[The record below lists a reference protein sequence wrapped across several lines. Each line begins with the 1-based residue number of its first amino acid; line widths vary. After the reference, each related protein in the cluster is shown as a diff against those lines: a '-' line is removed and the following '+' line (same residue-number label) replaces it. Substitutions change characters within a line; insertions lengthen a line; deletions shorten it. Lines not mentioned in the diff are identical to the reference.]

1 MGGEK
6 GLSQLVVS
14 AGNRRLQASQSFEM
28 SFFWISVELVSSIG
42 PFDPGAAFV
51 AGNPTSLS
59 QLLRQRIAGW
69 VLSYALHRCPALLR

>member
-42 PFDPGAAFV
+42 PFDPGAFV
-51 AGNPTSLS
+51 ADNPTSLS

-69 VLSYALHRCPALLR
+69 VL